1 MRRLW
6 KVADGTATDWLIGP
20 LVTPPNTFSSKDFK
34 KRSIFRIIKVSF
46 WSRNKLQL
54 KPVKE
59 DSKPSPKYH
68 RPATLESE
76 DWNDILE
83 TVWNTT
89 VAHTEDYGALTRA
102 LQTKVD
108 GNQQQIQLEWD
119 LFMSCLNVGFR
130 RALLKIQQNIDQTD
144 LKKEVDAVLTKPG
157 ASVKGRKG
165 QFQWC
170 SVSTRAKGDPG
181 GSEFLRRLR
190 RKLARAYELKRL
202 CGTQK
207 EIDPNLL

>member
-102 LQTKVD
+102 LQTKAD

-130 RALLKIQQNIDQTD
+130 RALLKI
-144 LKKEVDAVLTKPG
+144 LTKPG
-157 ASVKGRKG
+157 ASVKGRNG

-181 GSEFLRRLR
+181 GSQFLRRLR